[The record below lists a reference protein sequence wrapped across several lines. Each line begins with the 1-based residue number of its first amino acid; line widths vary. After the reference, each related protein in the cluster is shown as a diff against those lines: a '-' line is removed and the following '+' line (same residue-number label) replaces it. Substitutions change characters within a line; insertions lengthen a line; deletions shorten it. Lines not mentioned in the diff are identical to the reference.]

1 MKSIITFM
9 FIEPMIKGS
18 ASLML
23 LLSLTLSSFV
33 YAAAAAAA
41 AAYDTYRLE
50 SQEIKGKNRICY
62 YENARGNGHTITLP
76 KSKQCKRYI
85 KVN

>member
-1 MKSIITFM
+1 MNTKIFLM

-33 YAAAAAAA
+33 YG
-41 AAYDTYRLE
+41 AAYDTYRLV
-50 SQEIKGKNRICY
+50 SQEIKGKNRVCY
-62 YENARGNGHTITLP
+62 YENSRSNGHTVTLP
-76 KSKQCKRYI
+76 KAKRCKNYI
-85 KVN
+85 KLN

>member
-1 MKSIITFM
+1 MNTKLLLL

-33 YAAAAAAA
+33 YG
-41 AAYDTYRLE
+41 AAYDTYRLV

-62 YENARGNGHTITLP
+62 YENSRSNGHTVTLP
-76 KSKQCKRYI
+76 KAKRCKNYI
-85 KVN
+85 KLN

>member
-1 MKSIITFM
+1 MNTKLFLM

-33 YAAAAAAA
+33 FA
-41 AAYDTYRLE
+41 AAYDTYHLE

-62 YENARGNGHTITLP
+62 YENARSEGHTITLP

>member
-1 MKSIITFM
+1 MNTKLFLM

-18 ASLML
+18 SPMVL

-33 YAAAAAAA
+33 YG
-41 AAYDTYRLE
+41 AAYDTYRLV

-62 YENARGNGHTITLP
+62 YENSRSNGHTVTLP
-76 KSKQCKRYI
+76 KAKRCKNYI
-85 KVN
+85 KLN

>member
-1 MKSIITFM
+1 MNTKLLFL

-33 YAAAAAAA
+33 YG

-62 YENARGNGHTITLP
+62 YENSRGDGHTVTLP
-76 KSKQCKRYI
+76 KAKRCKNYI
-85 KVN
+85 KLN

>member
-9 FIEPMIKGS
+9 
-18 ASLML
+18 
-23 LLSLTLSSFV
+23 LSLTMSSFV
-33 YAAAAAAA
+33 YG

-62 YENARGNGHTITLP
+62 YENVRGDGHTVTLP
-76 KSKQCKRYI
+76 KTKQCKQRI
-85 KVN
+85 KLN

>member
-1 MKSIITFM
+1 MNTKLFLM

-33 YAAAAAAA
+33 YG
-41 AAYDTYRLE
+41 AAYDHYSLKSDE
-50 SQEIKGKNRICY
+50 VKGKNRICY
-62 YENARGNGHTITLP
+62 YENSRGDGHTVTLP
-76 KSKQCKRYI
+76 KAKRCKNYI
-85 KVN
+85 KLN